1 MKRFFYPESVAVVGV
16 SEAADNL
23 GQGIVSNLLA
33 FNYRGRIF
41 LVGRQAGAA
50 FGLPIFPSLR
60 DLPQAVDL
68 AVILAPARFVP
79 ALVKDCGELGITR
92 VVVESAGFSELDQG
106 GEALEDEVRSL
117 LQQYGMRL
125 VGPNGLGLMNL
136 ENGLALPF
144 AQVPRE
150 IGLGQISIVAQSG
163 GVAAHLMGWMVR
175 EGLGLN
181 KLLSLGNKLDV
192 NENDALEYLLSD
204 PGTAAIYLYLEG
216 LSDGRVLMDLAR
228 QAQKPIFLHLAN
240 VGEETAAIAHS
251 HTASLTADER
261 VLAAACRQT
270 GMVHVTDQYDFLA
283 AAKLVGQPPVKGN
296 RLVVLS
302 RSGGE
307 AVVAAYACRQQGF
320 RLPPL
325 SPHLADLVRSRSR
338 AGVIK
343 PTNPID
349 LGDIFDFDVYSEVV
363 AAVCRDPE
371 VDAVLLHYGPLADF
385 EREAGREM
393 ARQVISE
400 ARACHQPLAVTLLI
414 SLEEEAFLRDTLKV
428 PVFHFPEEAVAALAL
443 SRDLHRWK
451 KDIEP
456 EPEEAPVPWPAAAK
470 IAGILNGTLPGD
482 FLPQPLALSLVEAL
496 GVPVAA
502 WRTAASPEAAAGA
515 AQDLGYPVVLK
526 LSAPS
531 LVHKT
536 EAGAVLLNL
545 ADAAQVAAAFT
556 RLADLARDRLPAGEP
571 WEVVVMR
578 QAAGGREVLL
588 GARRD
593 PAFGPVV
600 AFGAGGVET
609 EVQDDVSLRIAPL
622 NTAMAREMVGE
633 TRVGRILAGIR
644 GQAPADLD
652 RLAQA
657 LEALSRLLV
666 GFPRIEE
673 VDLNPVL
680 LAPGRDGL
688 LALDARIRVAE

>member
-1 MKRFFYPESVAVVGV
+1 MKRFFYPQSVAVVGV

-23 GQGIVSNLLA
+23 GQGIVSNLLE
-33 FNYRGRIF
+33 FNYRGQIF
-41 LVGRQAGAA
+41 LVGRQAGTA

-92 VVVESAGFSELDQG
+92 VVVESAGFSELDHG

-117 LQQYGMRL
+117 LKQYGVRL

-150 IGLGQISIVAQSG
+150 VSLGEISIVAQSG

-181 KLLSLGNKLDV
+181 KFLSLGNKLDV

-228 QAQKPIFLHLAN
+228 RAEKPIFLHLAN

-270 GMVHVTDQYDFLA
+270 GMVHVTSQYDFLA

-325 SPHLADLVRSRSR
+325 SPQLADLVRKRSR

-414 SLEEEAFLRDTLKV
+414 SLEEEEFLRDTLKV

-443 SRDLHRWK
+443 SRDLYGRK
-451 KDIEP
+451 KAA

-470 IAGILNGTLPGD
+470 IAGIRLATSPEPRRGGGCRPGPGLPGGPQTQRPLPGPQD
-482 FLPQPLALSLVEAL
+482 RSRGGAPQPLRCGPGGRRLHPARRPGPGPPAGRRPL
-496 GVPVAA
+496 GGGGHAPGRRRPGGAPGGPPGPGL
-502 WRTAASPEAAAGA
+502 RTGGGLRRRGRRNRGPG
-515 AQDLGYPVVLK
+515 
-526 LSAPS
+526 
-531 LVHKT
+531 
-536 EAGAVLLNL
+536 
-545 ADAAQVAAAFT
+545 
-556 RLADLARDRLPAGEP
+556 RRLPAHRP
-571 WEVVVMR
+571 P
-578 QAAGGREVLL
+578 Q
-588 GARRD
+588 
-593 PAFGPVV
+593 
-600 AFGAGGVET
+600 
-609 EVQDDVSLRIAPL
+609 
-622 NTAMAREMVGE
+622 
-633 TRVGRILAGIR
+633 
-644 GQAPADLD
+644 
-652 RLAQA
+652 
-657 LEALSRLLV
+657 
-666 GFPRIEE
+666 
-673 VDLNPVL
+673 
-680 LAPGRDGL
+680 
-688 LALDARIRVAE
+688 